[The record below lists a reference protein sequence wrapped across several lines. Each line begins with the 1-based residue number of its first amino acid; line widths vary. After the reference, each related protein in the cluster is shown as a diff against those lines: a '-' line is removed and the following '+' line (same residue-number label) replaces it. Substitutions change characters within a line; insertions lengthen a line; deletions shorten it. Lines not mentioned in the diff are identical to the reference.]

1 MTNLQRRLKKL
12 EARSDP
18 RGPVRLVVRYETGDP
33 QDTDETESDVDEN
46 DPNTLVV
53 VVQYVDMPAKATCG
67 AGAGAAGLASRI
79 ATDMLSYRQLPS
91 PSHRLAAYR
100 PNSER
105 LTDSDMVTKTYVKWP
120 TSRAR

>member
-33 QDTDETESDVDEN
+33 QDTDETDSDGDEN

-53 VVQYVDMPAKATCG
+53 VVEYVDMPSKAPLG
-67 AGAGAAGLASRI
+67 PARGRS
-79 ATDMLSYRQLPS
+79 DLP
-91 PSHRLAAYR
+91 L
-100 PNSER
+100 E
-105 LTDSDMVTKTYVKWP
+105 
-120 TSRAR
+120 

>member
-18 RGPVRLVVRYETGDP
+18 RGPLRLVVRYETGDP

-53 VVQYVDMPAKATCG
+53 VVEYVDMPSKAPLG
-67 AGAGAAGLASRI
+67 PARGRS
-79 ATDMLSYRQLPS
+79 DLP
-91 PSHRLAAYR
+91 L
-100 PNSER
+100 E
-105 LTDSDMVTKTYVKWP
+105 
-120 TSRAR
+120 

>member
-53 VVQYVDMPAKATCG
+53 VVQYVDVPPKSTSG

-79 ATDMLSYRQLPS
+79 ATDMLR
-91 PSHRLAAYR
+91 
-100 PNSER
+100 
-105 LTDSDMVTKTYVKWP
+105 
-120 TSRAR
+120 

>member
-1 MTNLQRRLKKL
+1 MTNLQRRLRKL

-53 VVQYVDMPAKATCG
+53 VVEYVDMPSKAPPQPARG
-67 AGAGAAGLASRI
+67 
-79 ATDMLSYRQLPS
+79 QPELP
-91 PSHRLAAYR
+91 L
-100 PNSER
+100 E
-105 LTDSDMVTKTYVKWP
+105 
-120 TSRAR
+120 